1 MWMFNENTVFHI
13 IAGIGVLHLWSF
25 GWKPSSTY
33 DSGKKND
40 SLSYILNKGG
50 SCSSLETRLD
60 YLLILC
66 AKSYLTLLI
75 SSWVSRQAFGTIEIL
90 TDALAQLHESKLKPQ
105 TLWHHNLSMT
115 TFSIH
120 WYLRGGVGLCLS
132 CSSWLCLLMNIMLS
146 FQGYRYWGGVGVPQ
160 SCESALTHYRL
171 VANHGKLCYISVLH
185 QLQSSYTSK
194 YV

>member
-1 MWMFNENTVFHI
+1 MWIFNENTVFHI

-66 AKSYLTLLI
+66 VKSYLTLLT
-75 SSWVSRQAFGTIEIL
+75 SSCVSRQAFGTIEIL
-90 TDALAQLHESKLKPQ
+90 TDTLALLHESKLKPQ

-115 TFSIH
+115 TFLIH
-120 WYLRGGVGLCLS
+120 WYLWCRLVFVLQL
-132 CSSWLCLLMNIMLS
+132 NVMLS

-185 QLQSSYTSK
+185 QLKSSYVYK
-194 YV
+194 YI

>member
-33 DSGKKND
+33 DSGKKNV
-40 SLSYILNKGG
+40 SLSYIFNKGG
-50 SCSSLETRLD
+50 SCFSLETRLD

-66 AKSYLTLLI
+66 VKSYLTLLI

-90 TDALAQLHESKLKPQ
+90 TDTLAQLHELKLKPQ
-105 TLWHHNLSMT
+105 TLWHHNLSMP

-120 WYLRGGVGLCLS
+120 WYLWC
-132 CSSWLCLLMNIMLS
+132 
-146 FQGYRYWGGVGVPQ
+146 
-160 SCESALTHYRL
+160 RL
-171 VANHGKLCYISVLH
+171 VFVL
-185 QLQSSYTSK
+185 QLMAVPTDECHAFFSGLQILGRCWGSSELWICSHSL
-194 YV
+194 